1 MGEAGIRNSDLR
13 GKSIQ
18 LKIRK
23 KQGPCGLGVL
33 LYKFLNLLKNSLN
46 SQNLRKLII
55 WKKNYKS
62 DQGML

>member
-1 MGEAGIRNSDLR
+1 MGEAGFRNSDLR
-13 GKSIQ
+13 RKSIQ

-23 KQGPCGLGVL
+23 KQGPCVLGVL

-55 WKKNYKS
+55 
-62 DQGML
+62 